1 MGRSQREKGKR
12 GERMWRDM
20 LRQMGFKP
28 ETTYRSSQFSGK
40 APDGSSADVVCAE
53 LPGIHFEVKNVER
66 LNIWG
71 AYMQAK
77 MDCSGKMPVVAHTK
91 NHFGWLCSLAESDFR
106 YILSCSDML
115 EEELHWEMQGK
126 KRLNVWGGYAIAR
139 HHSSGCFP
147 ILLHSNRTVNLATL
161 SGEDFL
167 TIIRRSDLVER
178 AGDADRDTE

>member
-1 MGRSQREKGKR
+1 MGKSQREKGKR

-20 LRQMGFKP
+20 LRQMGFNP

-53 LPGIHFEVKNVER
+53 LPGIHWEVKNVER

-91 NHFGWLCSLAESDFR
+91 NQFGWL
-106 YILSCSDML
+106 
-115 EEELHWEMQGK
+115 
-126 KRLNVWGGYAIAR
+126 V
-139 HHSSGCFP
+139 
-147 ILLHSNRTVNLATL
+147 TL

-178 AGDADRDTE
+178 VGDADRDTE